1 MLNVEMKREAFSLHD
16 HHSFWVELTISI
28 EGYVAIK
35 SMYAK
40 EDLIIQKFDKVY
52 CIVLLKKHYCI
63 KRMGKMLSDSSKI
76 KKLDTKP
83 GK

>member
-1 MLNVEMKREAFSLHD
+1 MEAFSLHD
-16 HHSFWVELTISI
+16 HHSFWAELNISI

-35 SMYAK
+35 SMYTK

-52 CIVLLKKHYCI
+52 YVVLLKNNYCI
-63 KRMGKMLSDSSKI
+63 KRMGKMLSDPNKI
-76 KKLDTKP
+76 KKLDIKP